1 MTRRSATDPYPGVGD
16 PRSTPDHPDDA
27 TGTGPAAAGSGEARL
42 RWRETRAI
50 AGLEALDGLRD
61 RRQLIVRALTPVVV
75 FLCVLGVTIGLRGTE
90 SRTHPNPYTVA
101 VEGDVEG
108 ARDTLTALSDRLQ
121 FIPVDD
127 ARLAAV
133 DTAELG
139 VRIPDDLDRTLR
151 DDPSAEVPIE
161 IFQIAVDPP
170 SRAGSLLLQS
180 SFVALES
187 AEVRERLEAAQDQ
200 SGVRGDAITLTVVN
214 VERTEVGTRSL
225 VSQAIPGLIC
235 LQAAL
240 LVAGTA
246 NRIVSRRTRGLL
258 MAQLLLPVSRRSLA
272 TAKGLGELV
281 VGIVTALPVVLAV
294 LAFGTLTAVLTGSS
308 ADLVRN
314 LAAVVLTMVVLFAFT
329 TALGVVIGAVS
340 RTQEQISLAT
350 GAAVIVAALVAVTV
364 AIGERSPPAALAVV
378 PVAGSVGA
386 LRDVL
391 EGSGSLTAMVVATA
405 TTLVATLALTA
416 VTGRALDAER
426 MVMRNG

>member
-1 MTRRSATDPYPGVGD
+1 MSS
-16 PRSTPDHPDDA
+16 RSTAGRSGPVVDEPDPTA
-27 TGTGPAAAGSGEARL
+27 GTTGTGHPDRAGEAQL
-42 RWRETRAI
+42 RWREARAI

-61 RRQLIVRALTPVVV
+61 RRQLVVRALTPVVV
-75 FLCVLGVTIGLRGTE
+75 FLCVLGVTLGLRGTE
-90 SRTHPNPYTVA
+90 TRTHPNPYTVA

-108 ARDTLTALSDRLQ
+108 ARGTLDALSDRLE
-121 FIPVDD
+121 FIPVAD
-127 ARLAAV
+127 ARMAAV

-180 SFVALES
+180 SFVDLES
-187 AEVRERLEAAQDQ
+187 RDVRQRLEAVQDQ
-200 SGVRGDAITLTVVN
+200 AGMREDAITITVVN
-214 VERTEVGTRSL
+214 VERTEVGTRTL

-272 TAKGLGELV
+272 TAKGLGELS
-281 VGIVTALPVVLAV
+281 VGMVTALPVVLAV

-308 ADLVRN
+308 ADVVRN
-314 LAAVVLTMVVLFAFT
+314 LAAIVLTMVVLFAFT

-350 GAAVIVAALVAVTV
+350 GAAVIVAALIAVTV
-364 AIGERSPPAALAVV
+364 AIGDRSPPDAIAVV
-378 PVAGSVGA
+378 PVAGPIGA

-391 EGSGSLTAMVVATA
+391 EGSGSLVAVGVATA
-405 TTLVATLALTA
+405 VTLLATFALTV